1 MNRTHPFPSLKSQ
14 NRPLHSSKG
23 RILRQRAFASPM
35 QAVLA
40 AGLARNLAPLGNEA
54 EIEGVAI
61 VGLGNEIATIT
72 GDGWA
77 RVPYGEWPHE
87 LGLQRFSRAEAE
99 EMVGYFR
106 NTWNRI
112 KRAITGLPIYRGHPD
127 WPDVLRKQREALANE
142 AERRA
147 LDLRISEMEQ
157 RWPDKRE
164 YGSIADMEARED
176 AFYLKPVLTP
186 AGAALV
192 NEGGL
197 KYFSPHWLAKVLGQ
211 ANGKPIYGPAFL
223 LSIGLTDR
231 PNIAG
236 TSLVNS
242 APGGADNQNQKEH
255 TMPQWLIEL
264 LGLANEAAEE
274 RENKAKA
281 KLAELLKR
289 PEPTALANEQTARTT
304 AETQL
309 GEIKGKL
316 TAAET
321 ALANERTAH
330 AATTKARNEAL
341 VAAAV
346 KEGRITEAA
355 KPVWIGRLDRD
366 FAAESVALA
375 NEQGAVKTAPRTG
388 NLGDRK
394 TENTARDQFIAL
406 VNEAMPKNDNNWERS
421 WHAVKATAKGK
432 TLFKEMETGKAAS

>member
-1 MNRTHPFPSLKSQ
+1 
-14 NRPLHSSKG
+14 
-23 RILRQRAFASPM
+23 M

-40 AGLARNLAPLGNEA
+40 AGLGRNFAPLGNEA
-54 EIEGVAI
+54 EIDGVAI
-61 VGLGNEIATIT
+61 VGLGNEIATAT

-87 LGLQRFSRAEAE
+87 QGLQRFSRAEAE

-112 KRAITGLPIYRGHPD
+112 KRAVTGLPIYRGHPD
-127 WPDVLRKQREALANE
+127 WPDVLRRQRAALANE
-142 AERRA
+142 ADRRA
-147 LDLRISEMEQ
+147 LDLRITEMET

-192 NEGGL
+192 NEHGL
-197 KYFSPHWLAKVLGQ
+197 KFFSPHWLAKTLGQ
-211 ANGKPIYGPAFL
+211 LNGKPIYGPAFL

-231 PNIAG
+231 PNIGG

-242 APGGADNQNQKEH
+242 APVQGAHVTTKQKT

-264 LGLANEAAEE
+264 LGLANEAP
-274 RENKAKA
+274 ENQESKAKSVIA
-281 KLAELLKR
+281 LLLTR
-289 PEPTALANEQTARTT
+289 PEPTALANETTARTS

-309 GEIKGKL
+309 GEVKGKL
-316 TAAET
+316 TTAET
-321 ALANERTAH
+321 ALANERAAH
-330 AATTKARNEAL
+330 AATAKARNEAL
-341 VAAAV
+341 VAAAI
-346 KEGRITEAA
+346 KEGRIIEAT

-375 NEQGAVKTAPRTG
+375 NEQGAVKTKPRTDG
-388 NLGDRK
+388 LGDRK
-394 TENTARDQFIAL
+394 GENTARDQFTAL
-406 VNEAMPKNDNNWERS
+406 VNEAMPKHDNNWERS
-421 WHAVKATAKGK
+421 WAAVKATPKGK
-432 TLFKEMETGKAAS
+432 TLYKEMETGNATS